1 MTDTERAE
9 RERSILRGIQAL
21 TEMRLRPE
29 TDERM
34 RKEADRAIDELR
46 RKLAALKEEL

>member
-21 TEMRLRPE
+21 TEMRLRPG
-29 TDERM
+29 TDAHM
-34 RKEADRAIDELR
+34 RKEADTAIAELQ
-46 RKLAALKEEL
+46 RKLAKLKEER

>member
-9 RERSILRGIQAL
+9 KERSILAGIQAL
-21 TEMRLRPE
+21 TEMRLRPG

-34 RKEADRAIDELR
+34 RKEADRAIIELQ
-46 RKLAALKEEL
+46 RKLAKLKGEQ

>member
-9 RERSILRGIQAL
+9 KERSILAGIQAL

-29 TDERM
+29 TDDRM
-34 RKEADRAIDELR
+34 KREADRAIIELQ
-46 RKLAALKEEL
+46 RKLATLKEER

>member
-1 MTDTERAE
+1 MSDERADK
-9 RERSILRGIQAL
+9 ERSILTGIQAL

-34 RKEADRAIDELR
+34 RKEADRAIIELQ
-46 RKLAALKEEL
+46 RKLAALKEER

>member
-1 MTDTERAE
+1 MTEAE
-9 RERSILRGIQAL
+9 RRDKERSILRGIQAL
-21 TEMRLRPE
+21 TEMRLRPG

-46 RKLAALKEEL
+46 RKLATLKEER